1 MRCGTFVV
9 GQSSCCM
16 RTPPHSSLL
25 YAAFGRREYH
35 AAYDAYTQ
43 LLGAGT
49 NSSAEA
55 LINRSLVACKLGI
68 SARQT
73 STCQP
78 QETQSFLAS
87 SAAGCTAQASMRV
100 HSMMLTLQ

>member
-9 GQSSCCM
+9 CQSSCCM
-16 RTPPHSSLL
+16 HTPSHSSVL

-35 AAYDAYTQ
+35 AAYDAYTR

-49 NSSAEA
+49 HSSAGA

-68 SARQT
+68 SA
-73 STCQP
+73 
-78 QETQSFLAS
+78 
-87 SAAGCTAQASMRV
+87 
-100 HSMMLTLQ
+100 